1 MKNKKKVLITP
12 ISKRPIYINSGD
24 QLLMHN
30 RKPKIRSTPG
40 PQS

>member
-1 MKNKKKVLITP
+1 MKKKVLITP
-12 ISKRPIYINSGD
+12 ISKKALVVVNKD
-24 QLLMHN
+24 QLLQHN